1 MKIIVF
7 DLDDTLIQEEE
18 YAKSG
23 FKFIA
28 NKINK
33 EFSIKLINAELN
45 KINKKNGRGK
55 IFNIFF
61 ETFTKK
67 KNIEKYIKLYRQH
80 YPNIKLKP
88 EAKKLLTLLKKKNY
102 STYLL
107 TDGHRIA
114 QRQKIQKLKLGRFFK
129 KIFVTHEFGVNKM
142 KPNLHCF
149 KIIKKKEKVKWS
161 EIIYV
166 GDNPNKDFINLNSV
180 GAVTI
185 RVLTGPFKKMI
196 TNKKFDAKYKVN
208 NLSKIDLNLFD

>member
-1 MKIIVF
+1 
-7 DLDDTLIQEEE
+7 
-18 YAKSG
+18 
-23 FKFIA
+23 
-28 NKINK
+28 
-33 EFSIKLINAELN
+33 
-45 KINKKNGRGK
+45 
-55 IFNIFF
+55 
-61 ETFTKK
+61 
-67 KNIEKYIKLYRQH
+67 
-80 YPNIKLKP
+80 
-88 EAKKLLTLLKKKNY
+88 
-102 STYLL
+102 
-107 TDGHRIA
+107 
-114 QRQKIQKLKLGRFFK
+114 
-129 KIFVTHEFGVNKM
+129 M